1 MINIQDITVDYA
13 KPIFVGFFVVVS
25 FFFIIFMG
33 FLDQA
38 QASDQFLATNK
49 LATNKA
55 VCLKTKKR
63 NKG

>member
-1 MINIQDITVDYA
+1 MQSLF
-13 KPIFVGFFVVVS
+13 FVGFFVVVS
-25 FFFIIFMG
+25 FFFSLIFMG

-55 VCLKTKKR
+55 IFLKTKK
-63 NKG
+63 